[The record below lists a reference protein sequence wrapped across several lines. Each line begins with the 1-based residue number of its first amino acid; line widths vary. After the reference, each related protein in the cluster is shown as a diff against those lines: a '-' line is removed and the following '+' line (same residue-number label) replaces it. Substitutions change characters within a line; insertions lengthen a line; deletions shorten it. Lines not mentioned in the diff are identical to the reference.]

1 MPFVYP
7 YQLTFEKT
15 TEYFHSLDATKRIHS
30 VNPNMKIIVV
40 MRDPV
45 KRAVSH
51 FTHHL
56 AKLKTKVSEESDEK
70 LTNIF
75 KSLIYDKLGNLKIK
89 NVFISPGRY
98 IEFYKNWSKYFPREQ
113 MLVVVS
119 IYRIDSFLY

>member
-15 TEYFHSLDATKRIHS
+15 TEYFISPDAPKRIHS

-45 KRAVSH
+45 IRAVSH

-56 AKLKTKVSEESDEK
+56 AKHKINIAEEGDEK

-75 KSLIYDKLGNLKIK
+75 KSLIFDKYGNLKKIK
-89 NVFISPGRY
+89 NIFLSSGKY
-98 IEFYKNWSKYFPREQ
+98 IEFYENWSKYFSREQ
-113 MLVVVS
+113 MLVVV
-119 IYRIDSFLY
+119 RI